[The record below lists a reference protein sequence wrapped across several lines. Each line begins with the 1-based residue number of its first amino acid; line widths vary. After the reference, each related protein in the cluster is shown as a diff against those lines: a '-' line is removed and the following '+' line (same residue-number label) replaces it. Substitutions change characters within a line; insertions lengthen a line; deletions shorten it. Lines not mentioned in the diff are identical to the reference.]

1 MTKQSIPARRLYEF
15 LALSI
20 YSGGAQFYV
29 YKDGGAV
36 IHGNIFGLYYG
47 RRFKFNYNKNLN

>member
-1 MTKQSIPARRLYEF
+1 MTNQSIPARRLYEF

-20 YSGGAQFYV
+20 YNSGCQFNI

-36 IHGNIFGLYYG
+36 IHGHVFGLYYG
-47 RRFKFNYNKNLN
+47 KRFKFNYNKNLN